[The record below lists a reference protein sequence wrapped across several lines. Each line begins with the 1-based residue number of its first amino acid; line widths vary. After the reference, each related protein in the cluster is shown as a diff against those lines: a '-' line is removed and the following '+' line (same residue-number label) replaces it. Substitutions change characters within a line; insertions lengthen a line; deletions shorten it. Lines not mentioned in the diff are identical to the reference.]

1 MEVIANEF
9 FSALKIVL
17 KYGYIFFSPLVFA
30 LVGFSILIDRNYFSK
45 LLKNFLWIETALVAI
60 NIVMLLV

>member
-17 KYGYIFFSPLVFA
+17 KYGYIFLPPFAFITALLSGLVDVDYFGKVLENSLLVEAVLVFTNIA
-30 LVGFSILIDRNYFSK
+30 LL
-45 LLKNFLWIETALVAI
+45 
-60 NIVMLLV
+60 

>member
-17 KYGYIFFSPLVFA
+17 KYGYIFLPPFAFITALFSGLVN
-30 LVGFSILIDRNYFSK
+30 GYYFGK
-45 LLKNFLWIETALVAI
+45 VLKNSLWIEAVLVFTNIAL
-60 NIVMLLV
+60 L

>member
-17 KYGYIFFSPLVFA
+17 KYGYIFLPPFAFITALFSGLVD
-30 LVGFSILIDRNYFSK
+30 GYYFGK
-45 LLKNFLWIETALVAI
+45 VLKNSLWVEAVLVLTNIAL
-60 NIVMLLV
+60 L

>member
-17 KYGYIFFSPLVFA
+17 KYGYIFLPPFAFITALFSGLVNGYY
-30 LVGFSILIDRNYFSK
+30 LGKV
-45 LLKNFLWIETALVAI
+45 LKNSLWVEAVLVLT
-60 NIVMLLV
+60 NIVMLV

>member
-17 KYGYIFFSPLVFA
+17 KYGYIFLPPFAFITALFSGLVN
-30 LVGFSILIDRNYFSK
+30 GYYFGK
-45 LLKNFLWIETALVAI
+45 VLKNSLWVEAVLVLT
-60 NIVMLLV
+60 NIVMLV

>member
-17 KYGYIFFSPLVFA
+17 KYGYIFLPPFAFITALFSGLVN
-30 LVGFSILIDRNYFSK
+30 GYYFGK
-45 LLKNFLWIETALVAI
+45 VLKNSLWIEAVLVLT
-60 NIVMLLV
+60 NIVMLV

>member
-17 KYGYIFFSPLVFA
+17 KYGYIFLPPFAFITALFSGLVN
-30 LVGFSILIDRNYFSK
+30 GYYFGK
-45 LLKNFLWIETALVAI
+45 VLKNTLWIEAVLVFTNIAL
-60 NIVMLLV
+60 L

>member
-17 KYGYIFFSPLVFA
+17 KYGYIFFPPFAFITALFSGLVDVDYFGKVLENSLLVEAVLVFTNIA
-30 LVGFSILIDRNYFSK
+30 LL
-45 LLKNFLWIETALVAI
+45 
-60 NIVMLLV
+60 

>member
-17 KYGYIFFSPLVFA
+17 KYGYIFLPPFAFITALFSGLVN
-30 LVGFSILIDRNYFSK
+30 GYYFGK
-45 LLKNFLWIETALVAI
+45 VLKNSLWIEAVLVLTSIAL
-60 NIVMLLV
+60 L